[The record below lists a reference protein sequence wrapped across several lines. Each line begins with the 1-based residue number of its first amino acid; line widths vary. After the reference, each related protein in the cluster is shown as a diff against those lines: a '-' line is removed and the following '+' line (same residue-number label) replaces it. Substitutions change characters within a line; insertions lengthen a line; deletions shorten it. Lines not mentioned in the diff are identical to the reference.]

1 MSAMAAYEAVLR
13 SGGDIW
19 VQSPGGQRLPL
30 PVQRWL
36 DAASTCDTVLLDF
49 CEGPTLDVGC
59 GPGRLTRALTDR
71 GHEVLGIDLSAEAV
85 RIAQSRGVQA
95 MQSDVFAS
103 LPREGDWASVLL
115 ADGNIGIGGDPLALL
130 LRCTELMTPDGRV
143 VVEVEPPGSGV
154 TRGRVEVAGDGL
166 RGWLPWATVAA
177 DALETIADRAGLS
190 IRRQGNSRSQRHVAE
205 LVLAE
210 RAS

>member
-19 VQSPGGQRLPL
+19 VQSPSGQRLPL

-36 DAASTCDTVLLDF
+36 SAANTCDTLLLDF
-49 CEGPTLDVGC
+49 CDGPTLDVGC
-59 GPGRLTRALTDR
+59 GPGRLSRALADR

-85 RIAQSRGVQA
+85 RIAQGRGVPA
-95 MQSDVFAS
+95 MQSDVFAP
-103 LPREGDWASVLL
+103 LPREGDWSSVLL

-130 LRCTELMTPDGRV
+130 RRCTELLEPGGRV

-154 TRGRVEVAGDGL
+154 TRGRVEVAANGL

-177 DALETIADRAGLS
+177 DALESIADDVGFS
-190 IRRQGNSRSQRHVAE
+190 IRRQGSTRSQRHVAE
-205 LVLAE
+205 LVLPE
-210 RAS
+210 RTS

>member
-36 DAASTCDTVLLDF
+36 NAANTCDAMLLDF

-59 GPGRLTRALTDR
+59 GPGRLSRALADR
-71 GHEVLGIDLSAEAV
+71 GHEVLGIDLSAEAI
-85 RIAQSRGVQA
+85 RIAQGRGVDA
-95 MQSDVFAS
+95 MQSDVFAP
-103 LPREGDWASVLL
+103 LPREGDWSSVLL
-115 ADGNIGIGGDPLALL
+115 ADGNIGIGGDPPALL
-130 LRCTELMTPDGRV
+130 QRCAELVAPGGRV

-154 TRGRVEVAGDGL
+154 TRGRVEVAANGL

-177 DALETIADRAGLS
+177 DALESIADDAGLS
-190 IRRQGNSRSQRHVAE
+190 IRRQGSTRSQRHVAE
-205 LVLAE
+205 LVLPD
-210 RAS
+210 RTS